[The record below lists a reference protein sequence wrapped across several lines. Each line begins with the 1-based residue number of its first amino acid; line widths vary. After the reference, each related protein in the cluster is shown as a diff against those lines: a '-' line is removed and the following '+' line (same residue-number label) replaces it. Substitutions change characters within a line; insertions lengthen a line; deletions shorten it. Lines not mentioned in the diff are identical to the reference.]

1 MRIDILTL
9 FSDMCNA
16 YLSESIIGRARKAGK
31 VQIECIDIRNYTK
44 DKHRRVDDTPYGG
57 GMGMIMQV
65 EPVFDC
71 FEALC
76 NEIGERPH
84 LIYLTPQ
91 GKTLTQQRVKEL
103 SKMNNIALLCGHYEG
118 IDERVIEELCPEE
131 ISVGDYVLTGGEL
144 PALILADSISR
155 MLPGVLSDDEC
166 FTEESHFS
174 SLLEYPQY
182 TRPYEWHGRKV
193 PDVLLTGHHANVE
206 KWRREQSL
214 ERTLERRPDMLEKAD
229 LSKKDREYLAE
240 LMQRKKIL

>member
-1 MRIDILTL
+1 
-9 FSDMCNA
+9 
-16 YLSESIIGRARKAGK
+16 
-31 VQIECIDIRNYTK
+31 
-44 DKHRRVDDTPYGG
+44 
-57 GMGMIMQV
+57 
-65 EPVFDC
+65 
-71 FEALC
+71 
-76 NEIGERPH
+76 
-84 LIYLTPQ
+84 
-91 GKTLTQQRVKEL
+91 
-103 SKMNNIALLCGHYEG
+103 MNNIALLCGHYEG
-118 IDERVIEELCPEE
+118 IDERVIEELQPEE

-182 TRPYEWHGRKV
+182 TRPYEWHGRRV

-229 LSKKDREYLAE
+229 LSKKDREYLEE
-240 LMQRKKIL
+240 LKQRKKIL